1 MLYRGADLI
10 LADESVS
17 AMDPVLASHTLGLL
31 NREAQ
36 RRSAT
41 LLASLHAVEL
51 ALEHFRASSVWDGRI
66 LFDKPATEIGRASW
80 LRCTPTSSS
89 NTRRHR
95 HQRRACS

>member
-1 MLYRGADLI
+1 
-10 LADESVS
+10 
-17 AMDPVLASHTLGLL
+17 MDPVLASHTLGLL

-36 RRSAT
+36 RRNAT

-51 ALEHFRASSVWDGRI
+51 ALEHFPRIIGVRTGASCSTNRPPKW
-66 LFDKPATEIGRASW
+66 PASW

-95 HQRRACS
+95 RQRLACS